1 MNALANSQYGE
12 LEKFIRR
19 GFPEGQGPVRFAT
32 YTGQE
37 SHDQKQAI
45 VANPP
50 DILLTNYVMLELILT
65 RPDELNL
72 IQAAKGLRFLVL
84 DELHTY
90 RGRQGSDVAMLV
102 RRVRDRFEADRLQCV
117 GTSATLAS
125 AGTFEEQR
133 AEIARVASNLFGSEV
148 RPENVIG
155 ETLRRATPDR
165 DLDDPEFRG
174 ELTRRLSD
182 PDRHPPTDYH
192 GFRCRSAVDL
202 DRIDRSVCGPRT
214 EPAGWSALGR
224 GASRA
229 RKALPPSCRH

>member
-1 MNALANSQYGE
+1 M
-12 LEKFIRR
+12 
-19 GFPEGQGPVRFAT
+19 
-32 YTGQE
+32 
-37 SHDQKQAI
+37 
-45 VANPP
+45 ANPP

-65 RPDELNL
+65 RPEELNL
-72 IQAAKGLRFLVL
+72 IQSAKGLRFLVL

-102 RRVRDRFEADRLQCV
+102 RRVRDRFEANRLQCV

-133 AEIARVASNLFGSEV
+133 AEIARVASNIFGSEV

-165 DLDDPEFRG
+165 DLNDPAFLG

-182 PDRHPPTDYH
+182 PDRQPSDQLS
-192 GFRCRSAVDL
+192 GFRRRSAVDL
-202 DRIDRSVCGPRT
+202 DRIDRSACGPRT
-214 EPAGWSALGR
+214 EPIGSSALDR

-229 RKALPPSCRH
+229 RTVLPPNCRQ